1 MAWPRLDSCCRRQWS
16 FCPKIDRQSNKIRE
30 TTPSQ
35 GREYIHTAPPKAS
48 IQQLVVGWLCV
59 KDVPAVSPAY
69 KFRDRGISG
78 KTLSIPE
85 HSLRLSF
92 PPRCHWW
99 WYLGTTAL

>member
-1 MAWPRLDSCCRRQWS
+1 MALSSPQLPSVKWHGLAWTAAAEGNGPSVPRLTGKGGR
-16 FCPKIDRQSNKIRE
+16 NKIRE

-59 KDVPAVSPAY
+59 KDVPAVSPTY

-78 KTLSIPE
+78 KTLSIP
-85 HSLRLSF
+85 
-92 PPRCHWW
+92 
-99 WYLGTTAL
+99 